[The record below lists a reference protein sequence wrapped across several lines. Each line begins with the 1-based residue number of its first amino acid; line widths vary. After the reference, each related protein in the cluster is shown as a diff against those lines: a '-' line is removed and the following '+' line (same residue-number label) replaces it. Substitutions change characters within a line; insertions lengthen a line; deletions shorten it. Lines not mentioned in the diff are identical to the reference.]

1 MAKNKSS
8 KKPKVAADKF
18 AAKRAS
24 SRKSKEINPFEVH
37 TNKEKFSVVGRYLK
51 HDKGMPGISRT
62 KATQKRKQTLG
73 QEYVQKNKTN
83 KFKDNRVGKYGMSKE
98 DAAGARFVAER
109 LNQFKSKKQ
118 SLYNLN
124 EDELLTHKGQT
135 LEEIEQFQDTISD
148 DEEDDDVGKLD
159 AEFTGA
165 AHFGGDDDS
174 GKRKN
179 AIEDLI
185 AEQKRRK
192 AEVSREKDEVTELTQ
207 RLDENWRDL
216 LGLMDLAKG
225 DEERPKQDDFDRALK
240 EMVFEP
246 RGTVTDK
253 LKSEEKLLRTEKWRL
268 QQLEQERLDRM
279 HGLTEEEKKAKH
291 RSADDLDDGYYLNV
305 NVENDKNSRTLA
317 YDDEGQA
324 NRRDDDSDEEL
335 DRLIKLSKTNGQ
347 ENGDDEDASEDD
359 SEKESESGDD
369 DESEGSDDE
378 GKEHE
383 FSDLVYDSSSED
395 EANKSRESTAK
406 RKRTGSTSSNRSKT
420 DEKLPMTEQERQA
433 MMDKAA
439 KELPYT
445 FELPHNYGVLEKL
458 LAKRNAD
465 YQAVIVDRMIKCNHP
480 KVEPTNKEHMVT
492 LFAFL
497 LQHINDVA
505 ANATVDNVEHCFAI
519 VDRLTPYLHD
529 LSNLSPV
536 ETTKCFL
543 EVIKEKQSEYRS
555 SEKVYPTLDTF
566 VFLKLAASLYSVSDF
581 RHTIV
586 SPCVI
591 LISHMLSRC
600 RVQNRRDISLGL
612 FLVTV
617 VMDYTQLSKRF
628 LPAAVNFLTGV
639 LYLCVPKRPIQQ
651 MKVIPPFKSSG
662 PASSLLAIAT
672 KAKKLKLTNHL
683 LSAQDLLE
691 TEIDEAFKVRALKST
706 LLLTNDLLEQQI
718 DSNCVKFLLTPIET
732 YVNQIPIAQY
742 PPFIAESVEN
752 FKSIAS
758 KIKGKLLTYLVP
770 AMKKPKTLRQLE
782 PKFERI
788 YDDKR
793 NRRPGQREKAIHDGM
808 IRKIKKE
815 TKGAV
820 REIRRDN
827 AFLAKMQLKRQM
839 QRYFLNAW
847 CGRDWRISNRFYG
860 SFSFTAM
867 PSVRRRCDASSLKHP
882 FNKGNSMPWIERRSI
897 CKLLICFTISCK
909 ILISI

>member
-1 MAKNKSS
+1 MAKDKTN
-8 KKPKVAADKF
+8 KKPKLAADKF
-18 AAKRAS
+18 ASKKS
-24 SRKSKEINPFEVH
+24 SSGKSKEINPFEVH

-51 HDKGMPGISRT
+51 HDKGMPGISRG
-62 KATQKRKQTLG
+62 KATQKRKETLG
-73 QEYVQKNKTN
+73 QEYIQKHKTN
-83 KFKDNRVGKYGMSKE
+83 KFKDNRIGKFGMSKE
-98 DAAGARFVAER
+98 EAAGARFVAER

-124 EDELLTHKGQT
+124 DDELLTHKGQT

-159 AEFTGA
+159 ADFTGA

-179 AIEDLI
+179 AIDDLI
-185 AEQKRRK
+185 ADQKRRK
-192 AEVSREKDEVTELTQ
+192 AEVSREKEEVSELTH
-207 RLDENWRDL
+207 RLDANWRDL
-216 LGLMDLAKG
+216 IGLMDLNKG

-268 QQLEQERLDRM
+268 QCLEQERLDRM

-291 RSADDLDDGYYLNV
+291 RSADDLDDGYYLHV
-305 NVENDKNSRTLA
+305 DVDNDKNSKTLA
-317 YDDEGQA
+317 YDDEGKA

-335 DRLIKLSKTNGQ
+335 DRLIELSKANGPK
-347 ENGDDEDASEDD
+347 NGDDDD
-359 SEKESESGDD
+359 DTGDESEKEDGSDGEDA
-369 DESEGSDDE
+369 ESEE
-378 GKEHE
+378 GNENE

-395 EANKSRESTAK
+395 EVNKSCETNKK
-406 RKRTGSTSSNRSKT
+406 RKLNASNRSHGSGKIA
-420 DEKLPMTEQERQA
+420 MTEQERQT
-433 MMDKAA
+433 MMEKAA

-445 FELPHNYGVLEKL
+445 FELPNKYEALEKL

-465 YQAVIVDRMIKCNHP
+465 YQSVILDRMIKCNHP

-497 LQHINDVA
+497 LQHLNDVA
-505 ANATVDNVEHCFAI
+505 ASATTDNVENCFAI
-519 VDRLTPYLHD
+519 VDRLTPHLYD
-529 LSNLSPV
+529 LSNLNPA

-543 EVIKEKQSEYRS
+543 EVIKEKQSEYRA
-555 SEKVYPTLDTF
+555 SEKQYPTLDTF

-581 RHTIV
+581 RHTVV

-591 LISHMLSRC
+591 FISHMLSRC

-617 VMDYTQLSKRF
+617 IMEYTQLSKRF

-639 LYLCVPKRPIQQ
+639 LYLCIPKRPIQQ
-651 MKVIPPFKSSG
+651 MKVVPPFKSSG
-662 PASSLLAIAT
+662 DANSLLVLASKTKKMKLANGLLNAT
-672 KAKKLKLTNHL
+672 
-683 LSAQDLLE
+683 DLLHI
-691 TEIDEAFKVRALKST
+691 EIDELFKVRALKST
-706 LLLTNDLLEQQI
+706 LLLINDFLEQQI
-718 DSNCVKFLLTPIET
+718 DNTCVKFLLAPIEN
-732 YVNQIPIAQY
+732 YVDQIEIDQY
-742 PPFIAESVEN
+742 PSFIAKSVGD

-758 KIKGKLLTYLVP
+758 KINGKLLTYLVP
-770 AMKKPKTLRQLE
+770 AMKKPKALRQLE

-793 NRRPGQREKAIHDGM
+793 NRRPGQREKGVHDGM
-808 IRKIKKE
+808 VRKIKRE

-839 QRYFLNAW
+839 QRYYLLLDVHAINGFSIIFL
-847 CGRDWRISNRFYG
+847 
-860 SFSFTAM
+860 
-867 PSVRRRCDASSLKHP
+867 H
-882 FNKGNSMPWIERRSI
+882 
-897 CKLLICFTISCK
+897 LLICSDVERKEKVRRIFSEA
-909 ILISI
+909 SIQQGELNAMDRKKKHL

>member
-1 MAKNKSS
+1 MGKNKTN
-8 KKPKVAADKF
+8 KNPKVAADKF
-18 AAKRAS
+18 AAKKS
-24 SRKSKEINPFEVH
+24 SFKKPKEVNPFEVH
-37 TNKEKFSVVGRYLK
+37 TNKEKFSVVGRHLK
-51 HDKGMPGISRT
+51 HDKGMPGISRA
-62 KATQKRKQTLG
+62 KATQKRKETLG
-73 QEYVQKNKTN
+73 QEYVQKHKTN

-98 DAAGARFVAER
+98 EAAGARFVAER

-124 EDELLTHKGQT
+124 DDEQLTHKGHT

-148 DEEDDDVGKLD
+148 DEEEDEDVGKLD
-159 AEFTGA
+159 ADYTGA
-165 AHFGGDDDS
+165 AHFGGDDDN

-179 AIEDLI
+179 AIDDLI

-192 AEVSREKDEVTELTQ
+192 AEVSREKEEVSELTH

-216 LGLMDLAKG
+216 IGLMDLTKG

-268 QQLEQERLDRM
+268 QQLEQERLERM

-291 RSADDLDDGYYLNV
+291 RSADDLDDGYYLHDEIV
-305 NVENDKNSRTLA
+305 NDKNGKTLA
-317 YDDEGQA
+317 YDSEGQA

-335 DRLIKLSKTNGQ
+335 DRLIEMGKTNGQ
-347 ENGDDEDASEDD
+347 HDEDQEEGSGDESEDQ
-359 SEKESESGDD
+359 EEGSG
-369 DESEGSDDE
+369 DESEGSDDSE
-378 GKEHE
+378 GGASE

-395 EANKSRESTAK
+395 EANKSREPK
-406 RKRTGSTSSNRSKT
+406 RKRTESTSSNRSNAI
-420 DEKLPMTEQERQA
+420 EKLPMTEQERQA
-433 MMDKAA
+433 MMEKAA

-445 FELPHNYGVLEKL
+445 FELPQKYEELEKL

-465 YQAVIVDRMIKCNHP
+465 YQSVILDRMIKCNHP

-505 ANATVDNVEHCFAI
+505 GNATADNIESCFAI
-519 VDRLTPYLHD
+519 VDRLTPHLYD
-529 LSNLSPV
+529 LSHLNPA

-543 EVIKEKQSEYRS
+543 EVIKEKQSDYRS
-555 SEKVYPTLDTF
+555 SEKQYPTLDTF
-566 VFLKLAASLYSVSDF
+566 AFLKLAASLYSVSDF
-581 RHTIV
+581 RHTIG

-600 RVQNRRDISLGL
+600 RVQNRQDISRGL
-612 FLVTV
+612 FLVTIV
-617 VMDYTQLSKRF
+617 AEYTQLSKRF
-628 LPAAVNFLTGV
+628 LPAAVNFLVGV

-662 PASSLLAIAT
+662 SANSLLVLAA
-672 KAKKLKLTNHL
+672 KAKKLKLENHL
-683 LSAQDLLE
+683 LSAKDLLE
-691 TEIDEAFKVRALKST
+691 TEIDEAFKVRALQST
-706 LLLTNDLLEQQI
+706 LLLTIDLLEQQI
-718 DSNCVKFLLTPIET
+718 DNTCAKFLLAPIENF
-732 YVNQIPIAQY
+732 VNRIQIEQY
-742 PPFIAESVEN
+742 PPYIAESVAKL
-752 FKSIAS
+752 KSVAS
-758 KIKGKLLTYLVP
+758 KINGQLLTYLVP
-770 AMKKPKTLRQLE
+770 AMRKPKALRQLE

-793 NRRPGQREKAIHDGM
+793 NRRPGQREKGVRDGM
-808 IRKIKKE
+808 MQKIKRE

-839 QRYFLNAW
+839 QRYVLLSA
-847 CGRDWRISNRFYG
+847 
-860 SFSFTAM
+860 
-867 PSVRRRCDASSLKHP
+867 RC
-882 FNKGNSMPWIERRSI
+882 SMRM
-897 CKLLICFTISCK
+897 LLANF
-909 ILISI
+909 

>member
-1 MAKNKSS
+1 MAKNKTH
-8 KKPKVAADKF
+8 KKSKVAADKF
-18 AAKRAS
+18 AAKKS
-24 SRKSKEINPFEVH
+24 SSGKAKEINPFEVH

-51 HDKGMPGISRT
+51 HDKGMPGISRA
-62 KATQKRKQTLG
+62 KATQKRKETLG
-73 QEYVQKNKTN
+73 QEYVQKHKTN

-135 LEEIEQFQDTISD
+135 LEEIEQFQDTISED
-148 DEEDDDVGKLD
+148 DEEDDDIGKLD
-159 AEFTGA
+159 ADFTGA

-174 GKRKN
+174 GKHKN
-179 AIEDLI
+179 AIDDLI

-192 AEVSREKDEVTELTQ
+192 AEVSRAKEEVGELTQ
-207 RLDENWRDL
+207 RLDANWRDL
-216 LGLMDLAKG
+216 IGLMDLNKG
-225 DEERPKQDDFDRALK
+225 DEERPKPDDFDRALK

-253 LKSEEKLLRTEKWRL
+253 LISEEKLLRTEKWRL
-268 QQLEQERLDRM
+268 HGLEQERLDRM
-279 HGLTEEEKKAKH
+279 HGLTEEEKQAKH
-291 RSADDLDDGYYLNV
+291 RSADDLDDGYYFKV
-305 NVENDKNSRTLA
+305 DVDNDKNSKTLA

-335 DRLIKLSKTNGQ
+335 DRLIELSKPNGQ
-347 ENGDDEDASEDD
+347 ENGDDGKDGED
-359 SEKESESGDD
+359 
-369 DESEGSDDE
+369 SDDE
-378 GKEHE
+378 DENEDESNEGDESDGNE
-383 FSDLVYDSSSED
+383 NDFSDLIYDSSSEE
-395 EANKSRESTAK
+395 EANTSRESSKK
-406 RKRTGSTSSNRSKT
+406 RKRTESNAS
-420 DEKLPMTEQERQA
+420 EKLSMTEQERQL
-433 MMDKAA
+433 MMEKAA

-445 FELPHNYGVLEKL
+445 FELPHKYEELAKL

-465 YQAVIVDRMIKCNHP
+465 YQSVILDRMIKCNHP
-480 KVEPTNKEHMVT
+480 KVELTNKEHMVT

-505 ANATVDNVEHCFAI
+505 ANARTDNVESCFAI
-519 VDRLTPYLHD
+519 IDRLTPHLYD
-529 LSNLSPV
+529 LSHMNPT
-536 ETTKCFL
+536 ETTQCFL
-543 EVIKEKQSEYRS
+543 EVIKEKHSEYRN
-555 SEKVYPTLDTF
+555 SEKEYPTLETF

-600 RVQNRRDISLGL
+600 RVLNRRDISQGL
-612 FLVTV
+612 FLVTI
-617 VMDYTQLSKRF
+617 VMEYTQLSKRF
-628 LPAAVNFLTGV
+628 LPAAINFLTGV

-662 PASSLLAIAT
+662 NANSLLVLSA
-672 KAKKLKLTNHL
+672 KAKKLKFENHL
-683 LSAQDLLE
+683 LSAKDLLV

-706 LLLTNDLLEQQI
+706 LLLTNDLLEQQM
-718 DSNCVKFLLTPIET
+718 DNTSVKFLLIPIENF
-732 YVNQIPIAQY
+732 VNQIQFNQY
-742 PPFIAESVEN
+742 PSFVAESVES
-752 FKSIAS
+752 FKSLVS
-758 KIKGKLLTYLVP
+758 KINDNLLTYLMP
-770 AMKKPKTLRQLE
+770 AMKKPKALRQLE

-808 IRKIKKE
+808 VRKIKKE

-839 QRYFLNAW
+839 QRYYLLLDEIATREYSLSIFFTHFFLQ
-847 CGRDWRISNRFYG
+847 
-860 SFSFTAM
+860 
-867 PSVRRRCDASSLKHP
+867 RC
-882 FNKGNSMPWIERRSI
+882 R
-897 CKLLICFTISCK
+897 T
-909 ILISI
+909 